1 MAIYVNLLFLSGMM
15 DMSKFTLGWLFLA
28 CLTTS
33 VHAQSEY
40 EAYLQ
45 QNTLD
50 MEAAQQEF
58 KNYLDENDKAFI
70 GFLKMQWQEVE
81 VKKPVVRDVK
91 PKPSALPVA
100 PIVKAPIQKPDDSS
114 ASNIKPIVIKP
125 ISIKPIAGSNPSAE
139 PTVKPVEPAPVAVL
153 IPEDKKA
160 QTVTF
165 SYFSHSVEIT
175 ENKKLKQRLTGKVNN
190 KAIANYFTALAKQAH
205 KDTIKELKQKAKQL
219 KLNDW
224 GTAQLFNQYVKA
236 LGVNHHNEQQLTTWF
251 LLTKAG
257 YNARIA
263 FNQNAFLLLPSQ
275 QALYGVTYFTL
286 KGTRFYALD
295 LGGKPVSVGKAFTY
309 SGNHG
314 AGLAIMDFKQANK
327 MLPSDKTEQRE
338 FDFAYQ
344 GKQYSLTLDYDL
356 GLVNYSN
363 TIPQMDIENYANE
376 GLPSST
382 AFQLLTQLKPIVE
395 GQTEV
400 EAVNRLMRFVQTGFA
415 YKTDEEQFNNE
426 NYLFP
431 IETLHYPYSDCEDRA
446 ALFAWL
452 TKTLLK
458 LDVVLLDY
466 PGHVAAAVAFNEPV
480 KGDAY
485 QFKGK
490 RYSVTDPTYINS
502 TVGMS
507 MPQLRNS
514 QPEILRF

>member
-1 MAIYVNLLFLSGMM
+1 
-15 DMSKFTLGWLFLA
+15 MSKFTVGWLFLT

-33 VHAQSEY
+33 AHAQSEY
-40 EAYLQ
+40 EAFLK

-50 MEAAQQEF
+50 MQASQQEF

-91 PKPSALPVA
+91 PKPVALPVA
-100 PIVKAPIQKPDDSS
+100 PKPTIENPKTEPSNNTQPIIAQPVKVQPIAKP
-114 ASNIKPIVIKP
+114 KPIIKTEP
-125 ISIKPIAGSNPSAE
+125 AAE
-139 PTVKPVEPAPVAVL
+139 YVPQFQKKPTVK
-153 IPEDKKA
+153 
-160 QTVTF
+160 F
-165 SYFSHSVEIT
+165 SYFAHPVEIL
-175 ENKKLKQRLTGKVNN
+175 ENKKLKQPLTGKLNN
-190 KAIANYFTALAKQAH
+190 KSIANYWSTLAKQPH
-205 KDTIKELKQKAKQL
+205 KNTINALKKSAKDL

-236 LGVNHHNEQQLTTWF
+236 LGIYRHNEQQLTTWF

-286 KGTRFYALD
+286 KGTRYYALD
-295 LGGKPVSVGKAFTY
+295 LGGKTVQVGKAFTY

-314 AGLAIMDFKQANK
+314 AGLAIMNFKQANK
-327 MLPSDKTEQRE
+327 MLPSQKIEKKE
-338 FDFAYQ
+338 FNFKYK
-344 GKQYSLTLDYDL
+344 GKEYALKLNYDL

-363 TIPQMDIENYANE
+363 TIPQMDIANYANE
-376 GLPSST
+376 GLPSDT
-382 AFQLLTQLKPIVE
+382 AYQLLSQLKPIIE
-395 GQTEV
+395 GQSEV
-400 EAVNRLMRFVQTGFA
+400 EAVNRIMRFVQTGFK
-415 YKTDEEQFNNE
+415 YKTDEEQFQNE

-452 TKTLLK
+452 TRSLLK

-466 PGHVAAAVAFNEPV
+466 PGHVAAAVAFNETV
-480 KGDAY
+480 DGDAY
-485 QFKGK
+485 RFKGK

-507 MPQLRNS
+507 MPQLRGS
-514 QPEILRF
+514 KPEIVRF

>member
-1 MAIYVNLLFLSGMM
+1 MAIYVNLLFLSGMI

-33 VHAQSEY
+33 AHAQSEY

-100 PIVKAPIQKPDDSS
+100 PIVKAPVQKPEGSPVT
-114 ASNIKPIVIKP
+114 NIKPIVIKP
-125 ISIKPIAGSNPSAE
+125 IANSKPIIKPAPIAA
-139 PTVKPVEPAPVAVL
+139 L
-153 IPEDKKA
+153 IPEDKKFP
-160 QTVTF
+160 TVTF
-165 SYFSHSVEIT
+165 NYFSHPIEVT
-175 ENKKLKQRLTGKVNN
+175 ENKNLNQRLKGKVNN
-190 KAIANYFTALAKQAH
+190 KTIASYFTTLAKQAH
-205 KDTIKELKQKAKQL
+205 KDTINELKQKAGQL

-236 LGVNHHNEQQLTTWF
+236 LGVNNHNEQQLTTWF

-295 LGGKPVSVGKAFTY
+295 LGGKSVSVGKAFTY

-327 MLPSDKTEQRE
+327 MLPSNKIKQRE

-363 TIPQMDIENYANE
+363 TIPQMDIINYANE
-376 GLPSST
+376 GLPSHT
-382 AFQLLTQLKPIVE
+382 AHQLLTQLKPIVE

>member
-1 MAIYVNLLFLSGMM
+1 
-15 DMSKFTLGWLFLA
+15 MSKFTLGWLFLA
-28 CLTTS
+28 GFTVS

-40 EAYLQ
+40 EAFLK

-50 MEAAQQEF
+50 TQAAQQEF

-91 PKPSALPVA
+91 PKPTALPVA
-100 PIVKAPIQKPDDSS
+100 PIVKAPITKPD
-114 ASNIKPIVIKP
+114 VIKP
-125 ISIKPIAGSNPSAE
+125 IAIQPLAMPKPIRPNPIAASLPQYKNE
-139 PTVKPVEPAPVAVL
+139 NK
-153 IPEDKKA
+153 IK
-160 QTVTF
+160 F
-165 SYFSHSVEIT
+165 NYFSHPVEIS
-175 ENKKLKQRLTGKVNN
+175 ENKNLKQHLKGRINN
-190 KAIANYFTALAKQAH
+190 NSIANYWSSLAKQAH
-205 KDTIKELKQKAKQL
+205 KKTINELKQKAIQL

-236 LGVNHHNEQQLTTWF
+236 LGINNHNEQQLTTWF

-263 FNQNAFLLLPSQ
+263 FNKNAFLLLPSQ

-295 LGGKPVSVGKAFTY
+295 LGGKTVSVGKAFTY

-314 AGLAIMDFKQANK
+314 TGLAVMNFKQANK
-327 MLPSDKTEQRE
+327 MLPSEKIEQRKL
-338 FDFAYQ
+338 DFNYQ
-344 GKQYSLTLDYDL
+344 GNQYSIKLDYDL

-363 TIPQMDIENYANE
+363 TIPQMDIVNYAKE
-376 GLPSST
+376 GLPSNT

-507 MPQLRNS
+507 MPQMRGS

>member
-1 MAIYVNLLFLSGMM
+1 MW
-15 DMSKFTLGWLFLA
+15 KFTFSWLFLA

-33 VHAQSEY
+33 VYAQSEY
-40 EAYLQ
+40 EAYLE

-50 MEAAQQEF
+50 MQAAQQEF

-70 GFLKMQWQEVE
+70 GFLKLQWQEVE

-91 PKPSALPVA
+91 PKPTALPIA
-100 PIVKAPIQKPDDSS
+100 PIVKTPINVKPSVS
-114 ASNIKPIVIKP
+114 EPIAIQPIATPKPIRP
-125 ISIKPIAGSNPSAE
+125 NPVVTSTPQHKNE
-139 PTVKPVEPAPVAVL
+139 N
-153 IPEDKKA
+153 
-160 QTVTF
+160 TVTF
-165 SYFSHSVEIT
+165 NYFSHPIEIS
-175 ENKKLKQRLTGKVNN
+175 ENKNLKQHLKGKINN
-190 KAIANYFTALAKQAH
+190 NSIANYWTSLAKQAH
-205 KDTIKELKQKAKQL
+205 KKTIKELKQKAAQL

-236 LGVNHHNEQQLTTWF
+236 LGINSHNEQQLTTWF

-263 FNQNAFLLLPSQ
+263 FNKNAFLLLPSQ

-295 LGGKPVSVGKAFTY
+295 LGGKSVSVGKAFTY

-314 AGLAIMDFKQANK
+314 SGLAVMDFKQANK
-327 MLPSDKTEQRE
+327 MLPSEKTEQRK
-338 FDFAYQ
+338 FDFNYQ
-344 GKQYSLTLDYDL
+344 GNQYSIKLDYDL

-363 TIPQMDIENYANE
+363 TIPQMDIVNYAKE
-376 GLPSST
+376 GLPSNT

-452 TKTLLK
+452 TKALLK

-466 PGHVAAAVAFNEPV
+466 PGHVAAAVAFNETV
-480 KGDAY
+480 SGDAFR
-485 QFKGK
+485 FKGK

>member
-1 MAIYVNLLFLSGMM
+1 
-15 DMSKFTLGWLFLA
+15 MSKFTLGWLL
-28 CLTTS
+28 LTVLTS
-33 VHAQSEY
+33 SAHAETEY
-40 EAYLQ
+40 EAYLK

-50 MEAAQQEF
+50 MQAAQQEF
-58 KNYLDENDKAFI
+58 KNYVDENDKAFI

-91 PKPSALPVA
+91 PKPTALPVA
-100 PIVKAPIQKPDDSS
+100 PIVKAPIKTPESVKPAVIRPITIS
-114 ASNIKPIVIKP
+114 KPATNPTKII
-125 ISIKPIAGSNPSAE
+125 PIAVTTPQQKNKK
-139 PTVKPVEPAPVAVL
+139 TV
-153 IPEDKKA
+153 
-160 QTVTF
+160 QF
-165 SYFSHSVEIT
+165 NYFSHPVEIT
-175 ENKKLKQRLTGKVNN
+175 ENKNLKQHLSGKVNN
-190 KAIANYFTALAKQAH
+190 NSIANYWASLAKQAH
-205 KDTIKELKQKAKQL
+205 KKTIKELKQKATQL

-224 GTAQLFNQYVKA
+224 GTAQLFNQYVTA
-236 LGVNHHNEQQLTTWF
+236 LGVYNHNEQQLITWF

-295 LGGKPVSVGKAFTY
+295 LGGKSVSVGKAFTY

-314 AGLAIMDFKQANK
+314 SGLAIMDFKQANK
-327 MLPSDKTEQRE
+327 MLPSDKMEQRKL
-338 FDFAYQ
+338 DFNYQ
-344 GKQYSLTLDYDL
+344 GKQYSLKLDYDL

-363 TIPQMDIENYANE
+363 TIPQMDITNYAKE
-376 GLPSST
+376 GLPSNT
-382 AFQLLTQLKPIVE
+382 AFQLLSQLKPIIE

-431 IETLHYPYSDCEDRA
+431 IETIHYPYSDCEDRA

-452 TKTLLK
+452 TKTLLR

-466 PGHVAAAVAFNEPV
+466 PGHVAAAVAFSEPV

-485 QFKGK
+485 QFRGK

-514 QPEILRF
+514 KPKVLRF

>member
-1 MAIYVNLLFLSGMM
+1 
-15 DMSKFTLGWLFLA
+15 MSKFTIGWLFLA

-33 VHAQSEY
+33 AHSQSEY
-40 EAYLQ
+40 EAFLK

-50 MEAAQQEF
+50 MQAAQQEF

-81 VKKPVVRDVK
+81 VKKPVLRDVK
-91 PKPSALPVA
+91 PKPTALPVA
-100 PIVKAPIQKPDDSS
+100 PIVKPPIKKPENVKPTVIAPIRIQPI
-114 ASNIKPIVIKP
+114 ARPKPIQAIPVATTSPQHKN
-125 ISIKPIAGSNPSAE
+125 SK
-139 PTVKPVEPAPVAVL
+139 TVKF
-153 IPEDKKA
+153 D
-160 QTVTF
+160 
-165 SYFSHSVEIT
+165 YFSHPVEIT
-175 ENKKLKQRLTGKVNN
+175 ENKKLKQYLKGRVNN
-190 KAIANYFTALAKQAH
+190 NSIANYWTSLAKQAH
-205 KDTIKELKQKAKQL
+205 KKTIKELKQKARQL

-224 GTAQLFNQYVKA
+224 GTAQLFNQYIKA
-236 LGVNHHNEQQLTTWF
+236 LGVNNHNEQQLTTWF

-263 FNQNAFLLLPSQ
+263 FNRNAFLLLPSQ

-295 LGGKPVSVGKAFTY
+295 LGGKSVSVGKAFTY

-314 AGLAIMDFKQANK
+314 AGLAVMDFKQANK
-327 MLPSDKTEQRE
+327 MLPSNKIEQRE
-338 FDFAYQ
+338 LDFNYQ
-344 GKQYSLTLDYDL
+344 GNQYSLKLDYDL

-363 TIPQMDIENYANE
+363 TIPQMDIANYANE
-376 GLPSST
+376 GLPSDT
-382 AFQLLTQLKPIVE
+382 AYQLLSQLKPIIE
-395 GQTEV
+395 GQSEV
-400 EAVNRLMRFVQTGFA
+400 EAVNRIMRFVQTGFK
-415 YKTDEEQFNNE
+415 YKTDEEQFQNE

-452 TKTLLK
+452 TRSLLK

-466 PGHVAAAVAFNEPV
+466 PGHVAAAVAFSETV
-480 KGDAY
+480 DGDAY
-485 QFKGK
+485 RFKGK

-507 MPQLRNS
+507 MPQLRGS
-514 QPEILRF
+514 KPEIVRF